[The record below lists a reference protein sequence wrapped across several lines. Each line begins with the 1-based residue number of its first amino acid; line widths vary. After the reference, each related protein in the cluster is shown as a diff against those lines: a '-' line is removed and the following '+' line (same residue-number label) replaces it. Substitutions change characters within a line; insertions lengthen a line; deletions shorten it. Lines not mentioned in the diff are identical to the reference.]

1 MAKRRKNKS
10 HVYEREQAHYKE
22 AKLFLD
28 RLEKGG
34 NFSSDEIKAEYQ
46 KLLDNYGLLLQDS
59 QLITSVSDR
68 LQNKLNR
75 ANDKITEQ
83 NEQLQETINMLLKA
97 RVGRKATTIVLA
109 FAVALFLLSEGV
121 IEPQIEAMVGREDF
135 IVGLMLKG
143 AIALILKPAE
153 IILEKNMT
161 RRAMHEEV
169 TTPNTP
175 S

>member
-1 MAKRRKNKS
+1 MAKRKKNKN
-10 HVYEREQAHYKE
+10 HVYEREQAHYKDS
-22 AKLFLD
+22 KRFLK
-28 RLEKGG
+28 RLEEEGVPH
-34 NFSSDEIKAEYQ
+34 EELQEEYK
-46 KLLDNYGLLLQDS
+46 KLLEHYGLLLQDS
-59 QLITSVSDR
+59 RLITSVSDR

-109 FAVALFLLSEGV
+109 FAVVLFLLSEGV
-121 IEPQIEAMVGREDF
+121 IEPQIEEMVGREDF

-161 RRAMHEEV
+161 RKAMHEEV
-169 TTPNTP
+169 ATPTTP
-175 S
+175 

>member
-1 MAKRRKNKS
+1 VAKRKKNKN
-10 HVYEREQAHYKE
+10 HVYEREQAQYKE
-22 AKLFLD
+22 AKRFLK
-28 RLEKGG
+28 RMEEEEGLNTE
-34 NFSSDEIKAEYQ
+34 EYKVEYE
-46 KLLDNYGLLLQDS
+46 KLLDHYGLLLQDS
-59 QLITSVSDR
+59 RLITSVSDR

-109 FAVALFLLSEGV
+109 FAVVLFLLSEGV
-121 IEPQIEAMVGREDF
+121 IEPQIEKMVGREDF

-161 RRAMHEEV
+161 RKAMHEEV
-169 TTPNTP
+169 AAPTTP
-175 S
+175 